1 MFKIVAEKIMRF
13 EKEFTLY
20 VVFGVLTTIV
30 NILVYLFFTKLCGVN
45 YIISNVIAW
54 VLSVLFAYIT
64 NRIWV
69 FERKNTNIIKEVL
82 TFFAGRIFSGAL
94 DTGLMY
100 LFVDVLMTGDVFA
113 KIVVQVVVVI
123 VNYLFSKLIVF
134 N

>member
-1 MFKIVAEKIMRF
+1 MRF

-82 TFFAGRIFSGAL
+82 TFFAGRMFSGAL

>member
-20 VVFGVLTTIV
+20 VVFGFLTTIV

-82 TFFAGRIFSGAL
+82 TFFAGRMFSGAL

>member
-113 KIVVQVVVVI
+113 KLVVQVVVVI

>member
-82 TFFAGRIFSGAL
+82 TFFAGRMFSGAL

>member
-1 MFKIVAEKIMRF
+1 MRF

-82 TFFAGRIFSGAL
+82 TFFAGRMFSGAL

-100 LFVDVLMTGDVFA
+100 LFVDVLMAGDVFA
-113 KIVVQVVVVI
+113 KLVVQIVVVI

>member
-82 TFFAGRIFSGAL
+82 TFFAGRMFSGAL

-113 KIVVQVVVVI
+113 KLVVQVVVVI